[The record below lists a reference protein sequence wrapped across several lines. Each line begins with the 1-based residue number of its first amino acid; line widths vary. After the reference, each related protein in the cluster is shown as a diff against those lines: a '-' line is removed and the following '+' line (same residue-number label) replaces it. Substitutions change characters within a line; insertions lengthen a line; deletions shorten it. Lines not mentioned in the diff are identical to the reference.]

1 MKELIMILVCATLL
15 FSCATA
21 NHKIGAAIMSG
32 NQYGDDPTVIGPM
45 IGFDILTFL
54 ITYIDF
60 APEDP
65 GSSKQPWRCHEA
77 SSENPSNHMERTGS
91 QFRF

>member
-1 MKELIMILVCATLL
+1 MKKLIMILVCATLL
-15 FSCATA
+15 FSCATT

-32 NQYGDDPTVIGPM
+32 NQYGDDPTVTGLM

-54 ITYIDF
+54 VTYIDL

-65 GSSKQPWRCHEA
+65 GSNKQPRRCHEA
-77 SSENPSNHMERTGS
+77 SSENSSNHMEGTGS
-91 QFRF
+91 QFRY